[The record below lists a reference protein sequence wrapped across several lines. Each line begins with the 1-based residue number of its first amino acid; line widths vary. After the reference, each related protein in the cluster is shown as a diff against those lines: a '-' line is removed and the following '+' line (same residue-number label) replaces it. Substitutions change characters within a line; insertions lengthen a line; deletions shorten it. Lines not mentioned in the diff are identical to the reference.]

1 MILSSLWPRQCFLCG
16 AAHKASAA
24 LCPHCWSALPPPDHP
39 ACPRCGESGPLLGVC
54 HCCRQL
60 EPAFDETVAAFA
72 YRYPVDVLVRRLKYG
87 GALQLAPLLAAG
99 LSQALAG
106 RELPDLLVA
115 MPLSLR
121 RWRRR
126 GYNQAHEIARR
137 VAVHCGRPLQPV
149 LERLRD
155 TQAQAG
161 LTAVRRRDNLIGA
174 FRCRRPV
181 TGLRVAL
188 VDDVMT
194 SGATLDAAARAL
206 KAAGAC
212 RVSAWVAA
220 RTPAPES

>member
-1 MILSSLWPRQCFLCG
+1 MTLSSLWPRQCFLCG
-16 AAHKASAA
+16 ATHEASAA
-24 LCPHCWSALPPPDHP
+24 LCPHCRSALPLPDQP
-39 ACPRCGESGPLLGVC
+39 ACPRCGETLSLAGEC
-54 HCCRQL
+54 RCCIQL

-87 GALQLAPLLAAG
+87 GALQLAPVLAAG
-99 LSQALAG
+99 LAEALAG
-106 RELPDLLVA
+106 RELPDMLVA
-115 MPLSLR
+115 MPLSLQ
-121 RWRRR
+121 RWRQR
-126 GYNQAHEIARR
+126 GYNQAHEIARQ
-137 VAVHCGRPLQPV
+137 VAARCRRPLGQP

-174 FRCRRPV
+174 FRCRSPV
-181 TGLRVAL
+181 DGLRVAL

-206 KAAGAC
+206 KAAGAR

-220 RTPAPES
+220 RTPGPEF